1 MCATACAPSTSTG
14 MPRACA
20 FSTIVAIGLIV
31 PSEFDTWTTAT
42 IFVRS
47 VSRPSSRS
55 IRSSPSSVIGST
67 FRCAPFSSQMSCQGT
82 MFEWCSISVMSTSSP
97 LPMFA
102 RPNVCATRLIASV
115 VPRTKMIS
123 REFGALRNF

>member
-1 MCATACAPSTSTG
+1 MA
-14 MPRACA
+14 
-20 FSTIVAIGLIV
+20 VIGLIV
-31 PSEFDTWTTAT
+31 PSELDTCTTAT

-47 VSRPSSRS
+47 VSSPSSRS

-67 FRCAPFSSQMSCQGT
+67 LRCAPFSSQRICHGT
-82 MFEWCSISVMSTSSP
+82 MLEWCSISVMSTSSS
-97 LPMFA
+97 LPTFA

-123 REFGALRNF
+123 REFGALRNFCTFSRASSYARVARSLRR